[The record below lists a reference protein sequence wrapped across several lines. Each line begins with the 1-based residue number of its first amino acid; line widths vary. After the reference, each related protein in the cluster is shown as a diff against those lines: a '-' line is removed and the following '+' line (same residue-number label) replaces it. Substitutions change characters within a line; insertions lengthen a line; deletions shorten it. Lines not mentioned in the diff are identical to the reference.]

1 VVLEQTKT
9 EDRAAFDEGPLEEIL
24 DSFSAQEGAVI
35 PILQRAQQAYGYL
48 PEEALRM
55 ISKRTGFSLAQLYG
69 VATFYSQFYLQRRG
83 RHVINICDGTACHVK
98 GAPRLVTTLEEELGI
113 KAGETSPDYRV
124 TLEVVYCLG
133 SCALAPMA
141 VIDGQVYGRLV
152 PEKVLK
158 LVRELD

>member
-1 VVLEQTKT
+1 VLLEETKINNTETVDLGLLDGVLE
-9 EDRAAFDEGPLEEIL
+9 EFRDE
-24 DSFSAQEGAVI
+24 QGAII
-35 PILQRAQQAYGYL
+35 PMLQRAQELYGYL
-48 PEEALRM
+48 PEAALRH
-55 ISKRTGFSLAQLYG
+55 ISERTGHSVAQLYG

-83 RHVINICDGTACHVK
+83 RHIVSICDGTACHVK

-141 VIDGQVYGRLV
+141 VIDGQVVGRLV
-152 PEKVLK
+152 PDKVQK